1 MLHRSLPAL
10 ALTVVLGCD
19 QLPSPDLSIGASEG
33 IPPIEGST
41 VIDVP
46 SDFACGATITDPD
59 GEYTITTSGTQ
70 DACTFLFSQDVTA
83 VASADYAK
91 IPGLEGAQVINRVD
105 LDVSRLAVTDASTGE
120 PLPVGDTLLDF
131 NGTAFGAQILTKADL
146 TAQVPFTRSVEG
158 APLDAV
164 KDQVKQQADIVI
176 PVDITAVVK
185 LTPAPP
191 PQIGLDFDAQPNLVV
206 GF

>member
-1 MLHRSLPAL
+1 VLQRSLPLL
-10 ALTVVLGCD
+10 AMTAVLGCD
-19 QLPSPDLSIGASEG
+19 QLPSPDLSIGATEG

-46 SDFACGATITDPD
+46 QDFTCGGTITDPE

-70 DACTFLFSQDVTA
+70 DACTFRFTQDVVALTA
-83 VASADYAK
+83 DDYAK

-105 LDVSRLAVTDASTGE
+105 LDVSRLAVTDASTGD
-120 PLPVGDTLLDF
+120 PLPVDETLLDF
-131 NGTAFGAQILTKADL
+131 TGTAFGAQILTKADL
-146 TAQVPFTRSVEG
+146 TADVPFTRSVEG
-158 APLDAV
+158 PPLDAV
-164 KDQVKQQADIVI
+164 KDQVKQQANIVI

-185 LTPAPP
+185 LTPVPP